1 MGGSLC
7 SDSLLATDSTFARAK
22 GELTCEPLSNQTPS
36 HQLLKAELPIIKRKR
51 DTTKRESKYPAGE
64 ETGPG
69 AAEAARQRRAPLPRG
84 PVLAGRIEAYR
95 ERASTL
101 GTTF

>member
-1 MGGSLC
+1 MFR
-7 SDSLLATDSTFARAK
+7 LLATDSTFARAK

-64 ETGPG
+64 ERGPG
-69 AAEAARQRRAPLPRG
+69 VTEAVRQRGLPFLGVQPWQGKSKPTAKGLPPWEPLSR
-84 PVLAGRIEAYR
+84 L
-95 ERASTL
+95 T
-101 GTTF
+101 